1 MAEDYEK
8 EVSFI
13 GVSNNDTVEDGE
25 GYAADYDVPYPL
37 AHAPD
42 VWDLYEVPYQP
53 VTIVVS
59 SNGSIAGRFD
69 GPVTGEEVKEVIE
82 TLL

>member
-1 MAEDYEK
+1 MA
-8 EVSFI
+8 FI

-25 GYAADYDVPYPL
+25 GYARDYEVPYPL

-59 SNGSIAGRFD
+59 ANGSMVSRFD
-69 GPVTGEEVKEVIE
+69 GPVTGEEVEEVIE

>member
-1 MAEDYEK
+1 MA
-8 EVSFI
+8 FI

-25 GYAADYDVPYPL
+25 GYARDYDVPYPL

-53 VTIVVS
+53 VTIVVAA
-59 SNGSIAGRFD
+59 NGAIAARFD
-69 GPVTGEEVKEVIE
+69 GPVTEDDVGEIIE